1 VTNQGCN
8 SLAAL
13 VVQTVGW
20 ITFGQSLATALG
32 DANAILM
39 PNHGAVTVGADAS
52 TAVMFADLLERDCRS
67 LGAYP
72 YCHLAA
78 CVAVDIPGV

>member
-1 VTNQGCN
+1 VTNRGCN

-39 PNHGAVTVGADAS
+39 PSHGAVTVGADAS

-78 CVAVDIPGV
+78 CVAVG